1 MEEEKFYTIILR
13 HDESTK
19 WMINNPIL
27 ALGEYGV
34 EDDTHRIKRGDGKSK
49 WSELNYEHFGLEYM
63 ITYGNLQGKVEDNVA
78 LKSALDTKISYEVF
92 SDIQNSV
99 IAGLTIHTEDGKIGK
114 ITKTT
119 KDVATAGTKQN
130 YLLIQ
135 STDQSVQGFWSIDEQ
150 GVKILDLKANAA
162 IDDYEP
168 KRKYYVDQICFYDNK
183 LYRAITDFEAGV
195 VFNPEQWV
203 ILASLH
209 SSDIKYDNK
218 VSGLESKTVKTA
230 LDELKDLDDE
240 KVQKTRRPYRVYGT
254 DEDGEQMLYDK
265 DELRTVDSV
274 NGIEADPTSKNI
286 QIDADDINYNDE
298 AETKQT
304 IKEVL
309 DSKVDKVIAGEGT
322 KIVRDVTLSYNEN
335 NGSIEL
341 VEDKVS
347 LEDGSSEEQRT
358 SVDVVSEQELTN
370 AKSEL
375 QANIN
380 ANKQEINNRIDQE
393 VTDLNTTISNNKE
406 DIENKLQDAKSELQT
421 SIDNTEA
428 EINNRIDREVA
439 DLNTTIA
446 ANKVEINTK
455 VDNIK
460 AETDQTISDNKADI
474 EDKLQ
479 KGLDTKIDKDIADSI
494 VTDVRFSNEN
504 GDKLNEPTLKI
515 TSKNTDT
522 ETDIVYHMHFKQK
535 GDLNITREN
544 DHLLFDSSVIDLKV
558 KTNADKIAT
567 HDTEIAA
574 LQEHDLNHDRL
585 LATHTEQIANHETR
599 VAANEEHLV
608 EVNTTIAQ
616 MKAQHSNDIN
626 EVKTVN
632 GDQEAH
638 LTRLDQTDDEHDE
651 RIQANADAIVE
662 TNKNVASNLRR
673 INENQAAIESNDA
686 DILDLQTNKAD
697 KIFAQ
702 DANNKVAGDIKFE
715 SLTGNEI
722 AKLGLVD
729 IDPTNNSGASRQLTF
744 KSTDNTLVSVPVTD
758 EEGNIIGYD
767 LATNL
772 DIDVNYFVTTQILN
786 TTIPSENIVS
796 FDSLTSTDKEKVELH
811 DIISDSE
818 GTWSRVKS
826 IDEEARTCVTIT
838 YAKHAQAVWG
848 TVKGNIADQAD
859 LQVELA
865 KKINKNISSHV
876 VTEINYSDI
885 GTNYNNLNEI
895 RFTYRLQPT
904 DGSGGHSPTP
914 MVWAKSDS
922 ILITRGQ
929 GTNPVT
935 YKFKVE
941 AEGVEFKP
949 KESGLTSTLLAPA
962 VRELK
967 NYATKNIDACNTK
980 VDNFSQGFSQSLS
993 GVQQSLSS
1001 QINSVSTQAN
1011 NRITE
1016 VYNAALLK
1024 SSAQGAIYG
1033 TDETGEQTLYYL
1045 KDFGTVDTVNG
1056 IGIDENKNILIT
1068 ASDIDYD
1075 NSLYTPEW
1083 VTQADTIQAQ
1093 LDILMERVDYL
1104 RKVAT
1109 TVSRVWSLDRLY
1121 TEADYREICGQEL
1134 KVGDF
1139 FMTTSANKVVLMAHI
1154 NNMPSIN
1161 PTDYTNGYDYFKALV
1176 QVGDIDLVGIPEQT
1190 LGSSEVFSKLTG
1202 VIPGTLVSGLW
1213 ADETSTADFA
1223 AYDGENNVIA
1233 SKTLKRADIE
1243 IVTYREME
1251 CVQFKLDLAEG
1262 QTIDTAKENCHGLRI
1277 SATHQGQTASQT
1289 FQFVYDMDND
1299 IFHADRWPL

>member
-78 LKSALDTKISYEVF
+78 LKSALDAKISYEVF

-99 IAGLTIHTEDGKIGK
+99 IAGLTIHTQDGKIGK

-135 STDQSVQGFWSIDEQ
+135 STDQSVQGFWSIDEE
-150 GVKILDLKANAA
+150 GIKILDLKANAA

-195 VFNPEQWV
+195 VFNPEQWI

-209 SSDIKYDNK
+209 SNDIKYDNK

-240 KVQKTRRPYRVYGT
+240 KVPKTRRPYRVYGT

-286 QIDADDINYNDE
+286 QIDADDINYDDE
-298 AETKQT
+298 AEVKQS
-304 IKEVL
+304 IREIL
-309 DSKVDKVIAGEGT
+309 DSKVDKVIAGQGT

-358 SVDVVSEQELTN
+358 SVDVVSEQELAN
-370 AKSEL
+370 AKLEL
-375 QANIN
+375 QANID

-393 VTDLNTTISNNKE
+393 VVDLNTTISNNKE
-406 DIENKLQDAKSELQT
+406 DIENKLQDAKTELQT
-421 SIDNTEA
+421 NIDNTEA
-428 EINNRIDREVA
+428 EINNRIDQEVA
-439 DLNTTIA
+439 GLNTTIA
-446 ANKVEINTK
+446 ANKAEINTK

-460 AETDQTISDNKADI
+460 SETDQTIADNKADI

-494 VTDVRFSNEN
+494 VVDVKFSNED
-504 GDKLNEPTLKI
+504 GEKVNEPTLKI

-522 ETDIVYHMHFKQK
+522 ETEVIHHMHFRQK
-535 GDLNITREN
+535 GDLQISREY
-544 DHLLFDSSVIDLKV
+544 DHLVFDSSAIDF
-558 KTNADKIAT
+558 KIANNT
-567 HDTEIAA
+567 SKLADHDKEFIA
-574 LQEHDLNHDRL
+574 LQEHDVNHDKM
-585 LATHTEQIANHETR
+585 LANHSEQIANHETR
-599 VAANEEHLV
+599 MQQAEADIRRIDVELDDLDAKIENETTNRKVADAKIETDISRNALNIEN
-608 EVNTTIAQ
+608 NTAAIR
-616 MKAQHSNDIN
+616 
-626 EVKTVN
+626 E
-632 GDQEAH
+632 
-638 LTRLDQTDDEHDE
+638 
-651 RIQANADAIVE
+651 NADNIIELNDLLQENV
-662 TNKNVASNLRR
+662 TNLTQS
-673 INENQAAIESNDA
+673 
-686 DILDLQTNKAD
+686 KAD
-697 KIFAQ
+697 KVFAAET
-702 DANNKVAGDIKFE
+702 DNKVVGSVE
-715 SLTGNEI
+715 LSETENNTI
-722 AKLGLVD
+722 AKMTLKSVSPVD
-729 IDPTNNSGASRQLTF
+729 GTPSSEVIEF
-744 KSTDNTLVSVPVTD
+744 KSTDNTLVSVPITD
-758 EEGNIIGYD
+758 EEGNITGYD

-786 TTIPSENIVS
+786 TTIPSENTVS

-826 IDEEARTCVTIT
+826 IDEEAGTCVTIT
-838 YAKHAQAVWG
+838 YAKHAQAIWG
-848 TVKGNIADQAD
+848 TIKGNITEQQD
-859 LQVELA
+859 LQSELDSRL
-865 KKINKNISSHV
+865 NTQGMEHFYGDFTPVNNS
-876 VTEINYSDI
+876 
-885 GTNYNNLNEI
+885 NLNVA
-895 RFTYRLQPT
+895 RL
-904 DGSGGHSPTP
+904 DYKDYIIDSKGKLSGSSLRTFGLCQSD
-914 MVWAKSDS
+914 AKD
-922 ILITRGQ
+922 IAIKLHWGNGLTTLQVLPENVIFDPQ
-929 GTNPVT
+929 
-935 YKFKVE
+935 
-941 AEGVEFKP
+941 
-949 KESGLTSTLLAPA
+949 ESGLRSTKLSAA
-962 VRELK
+962 IRELK
-967 NYATKNIDACNTK
+967 ALDGEKVLITDFETFKTENTTNINNEIVARETKDNELLLSIQDLQNTK
-980 VDNFSQGFSQSLS
+980 LDKTND
-993 GVQQSLSS
+993 
-1001 QINSVSTQAN
+1001 TD
-1011 NRITE
+1011 
-1016 VYNAALLK
+1016 AL
-1024 SSAQGAIYG
+1024 YG
-1033 TDETGEQTLYYL
+1033 TNETGEQTLYYL
-1045 KDFGTVDTVNG
+1045 EDFGTVDTVNG

-1109 TVSRVWSLDRLY
+1109 TVSRVWSLNKLY
-1121 TEADYREICGQEL
+1121 IAADYREICGQEL

-1139 FMTTSANKVVLMAHI
+1139 FMTTSANKVVLMGHI

-1176 QVGDIDLVGIPEQT
+1176 QVGDIDLVGIPEQA
-1190 LGSSEVFSKLTG
+1190 LGPSEVSGKLTC
-1202 VIPGTLVSGLW
+1202 VIPAATINGLW
-1213 ADETSTADFA
+1213 VDETSTADFV

-1233 SKTLKRADIE
+1233 SKTLKMADIE
-1243 IVTYREME
+1243 IVTYQEME

-1277 SATHQGQTASQT
+1277 SATYQGQTLSQT

-1299 IFHADRWPL
+1299 IFYANRWPQ